1 VANDDD
7 AAASDEFKEG
17 RWHWWF
23 SRVVLPAV
31 AIAAAVYVGII
42 HPRSSTGTAS
52 TPTPTP
58 SSNDSLRGDPD
69 VSKNFAL
76 QVRNPTDDRY
86 AQEVQVTGA
95 NDFYMRGQYKNIGSS
110 DSAIIMSIIMPP
122 ELAPDLSDV
131 MIRDVNNPNPNGAV
145 IDASSITRTPNGFD
159 VNIGRF
165 APGSNAFV
173 AATVSLRDASSLPC
187 GVNTFTLRATYT
199 DTTRNSADAS
209 DEARAIYS
217 LKKCR

>member
-1 VANDDD
+1 MAN
-7 AAASDEFKEG
+7 DEFKER
-17 RWHWWF
+17 RWHWWV
-23 SRVVLPAV
+23 SRIVVPLVALAVTAYV
-31 AIAAAVYVGII
+31 AI
-42 HPRSSTGTAS
+42 HTRSSTGTAS

-86 AQEVQVTGA
+86 AQEVHVTGA

-131 MIRDVNNPNPNGAV
+131 MILDGNNPKGAV
-145 IDASSITRTPNGFD
+145 IDASSITRAPNGFD

>member
-1 VANDDD
+1 MANDD
-7 AAASDEFKEG
+7 AAARNEFKEG
-17 RWHWWF
+17 RWHWWV

-52 TPTPTP
+52 TPTPAP

-86 AQEVQVTGA
+86 AQDVHVTGA

-131 MIRDVNNPNPNGAV
+131 MIRDVNNPNGAV

-173 AATVSLRDASSLPC
+173 ATTVSLRDASSLPC